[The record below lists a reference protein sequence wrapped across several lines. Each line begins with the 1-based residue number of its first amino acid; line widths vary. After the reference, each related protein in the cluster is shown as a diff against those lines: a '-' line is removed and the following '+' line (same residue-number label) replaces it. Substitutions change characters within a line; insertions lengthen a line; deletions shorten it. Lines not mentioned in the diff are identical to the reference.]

1 MTYIIAAFAS
11 GILTGAGAVAW
22 LATNES
28 RPRRRYRAPLWRR
41 VWWRI
46 RT

>member
-22 LATNES
+22 LATQES
-28 RPRRRYRAPLWRR
+28 RTLRPYSPTLWERIK
-41 VWWRI
+41 WRI